1 MPLKGTF
8 EAKSMPFS
16 SSDPVSGTCG
26 ASFRENCTYFE
37 SPATV
42 SAGACAFEVCRC
54 QPGVCQ
60 VSRAGKKYFT
70 KIAVDRFFFCTA
82 WGAAKKKT

>member
-1 MPLKGTF
+1 M
-8 EAKSMPFS
+8 MPFS
-16 SSDPVSGTCG
+16 FSDLVSGTCG

-70 KIAVDRFFFCTA
+70 KIAVDRIFFLH
-82 WGAAKKKT
+82 GMGRGKKE

>member
-1 MPLKGTF
+1 MCVRGK
-8 EAKSMPFS
+8 KMMPFS
-16 SSDPVSGTCG
+16 SSYPVSGTCG

-60 VSRAGKKYFT
+60 VSRAGGKYFL
-70 KIAVDRFFFCTA
+70 KIAVTQFFFFA
-82 WGAAKKKT
+82 RHGARQKKRCNL